1 MVKIFICFNLYA
13 SMKFVSFDMEMWNF
27 SNIICFDK
35 DFEFIREVPNSC
47 NLRHFCPFHVFIKMA
62 LFGGRSATLAEETRT
77 EEAGRARLGGRSG
90 RGTLGAQLG
99 IGDARVVDGLQT
111 LH

>member
-13 SMKFVSFDMEMWNF
+13 SMEFVSFDMEMWNF

-47 NLRHFCPFHVFIKMA
+47 NLRRFCPFHVFINV
-62 LFGGRSATLAEETRT
+62 LFMFLLKWRFSAGVQLRLPKRPEPKRPAVRGSAGGAGAGRSVRN
-77 EEAGRARLGGRSG
+77 SG
-90 RGTLGAQLG
+90 
-99 IGDARVVDGLQT
+99 
-111 LH
+111 